1 MIKIQLKKELE
12 SLKNN
17 DVENSEMF
25 LNEVKQL
32 MEGTVLEERDILKS
46 MGLGSN
52 IIKSENKTKDLN
64 EFKEMEKTYEGEI
77 YTIDQIKHLALKY
90 NLRFLNSKQF
100 KGTVAPELGSILVR
114 FKKKHLLSDYDM
126 RDNFFILAP
135 ESMFELNKRPIDPLI
150 FYRATNKNSNKTI
163 YKLVHKWGEDFSIT
177 RRISGILHSSEP
189 VVMFKQMTKASLL
202 FTTLFFILKFIA
214 INYNLITFN
223 EKGPGLIGFFMILNF
238 AALAICIIYLFV
250 AFCNDSYYIETCKYK
265 WNNEF
270 DN

>member
-1 MIKIQLKKELE
+1 MVKIELKKELE

-32 MEGTVLEERDILKS
+32 MEGTVLEERDLLKS

-77 YTIDQIKHLALKY
+77 YTIDQIKHLAFKY
-90 NLRFLNSKQF
+90 NLRFLNSRQF
-100 KGTVAPELGSILVR
+100 KGTVAPELGSILVG

-135 ESMFELNKRPIDPLI
+135 ESMFKLNKRPIDPLI
-150 FYRATNKNSNKTI
+150 FYKATNKNSDKTV

-177 RRISGILHSSEP
+177 RRISGILNKSEASI
-189 VVMFKQMTKASLL
+189 MFKRMFASLSIL
-202 FTTLFFILKFIA
+202 ALLYYSLKHIALSFDFVFFGTHSPGFLGVIVIA
-214 INYNLITFN
+214 SCFLIAAYNIYNLIEYSADN
-223 EKGPGLIGFFMILNF
+223 
-238 AALAICIIYLFV
+238 
-250 AFCNDSYYIETCKYK
+250 YYKYTSQYR
-265 WNNEF
+265 WNNQF